1 MRVFKHHLNLSNHIK
16 KEKPSHLGLVPTM
29 GALHKGHLTL
39 VEKSLQDNALT
50 IVSIFVNP
58 TQFDDLKDLKAYPKT
73 LAQDLDKLAPLGDRV
88 MVYAPDVNDLYP
100 SSAKADH
107 YELGFLEATMEGASR
122 EGHFQ
127 GVATIVHRLLEKI
140 KPTHAYFGEK
150 DYQQLRII
158 HRLVQQKN
166 LPIKIVDC
174 PIVREVDGLA
184 MSSRNVRLTAEE
196 RQVAP
201 LIYKTLSQLKQLKN
215 TQSISEIN
223 VWVNQIFN
231 EHPLLDLD
239 YFCIVD
245 GQNLSPVEQINDSQK
260 LRAFIAVKL
269 GSVRLIDNVNF

>member
-1 MRVFKHHLNLSNHIK
+1 MKVFKHHLNLNNHIK
-16 KEKPSHLGLVPTM
+16 KERPLHLGLVPTM

-50 IVSIFVNP
+50 VVSIFVNP
-58 TQFDDLKDLKAYPKT
+58 TQFNDHKDLEAYPKT
-73 LAQDLDKLAPLGDRV
+73 LAQDLEKLVPYGNRV

-150 DYQQLRII
+150 DYQQLLII
-158 HRLVQQKN
+158 HQLVLQKN

-174 PIVREVDGLA
+174 PIVREKDGLA
-184 MSSRNVRLTAEE
+184 MSSRNVRLTTEE

-201 LIYKTLSQLKQLKN
+201 LIYKTLSHLKQLKN
-215 TQSISEIN
+215 TQTIAQISA
-223 VWVNQIFN
+223 WVNQTFD
-231 EHPLLDLD
+231 EHPLFDLD
-239 YFCIVD
+239 YFSVVD
-245 GQNLSPVEQINDSQK
+245 GQNLSPVEQINDTQK

-269 GSVRLIDNVNF
+269 GSVRLIDNINF